1 YQETGPALGEL
12 TTDYVGHGLFIV
24 VRQSN
29 SAYFGSRYGH
39 TIETMV
45 RVSPVAVRGVEAT
58 LLERDTD
65 GWVSLSW
72 QDEGI
77 YYAISGRMSPEQV
90 RQMAESLQEA

>member
-1 YQETGPALGEL
+1 
-12 TTDYVGHGLFIV
+12 
-24 VRQSN
+24 
-29 SAYFGSRYGH
+29 
-39 TIETMV
+39 MV